1 MTTHNPEPTCNI
13 SKNSN
18 LADVMRAAKLIV
30 WDEVSMAHKG
40 GLEALDR
47 TLRDVRSCSEIFGGV
62 TVVICGDF
70 RQILPVVQKGTPA
83 DEIRACI
90 KSSYLW
96 RNVEKITL
104 RTNMRVHTTGH
115 PDGGR
120 WAAKLLQLGSGTIT
134 TDENDKIDTT
144 KLGAKN
150 VSTSDELLSAIYPGL
165 EHNYNKQDWL
175 KCRAILAP
183 RNDVVGNINDKLM
196 EKLPGE
202 AAVYRSFDQTTEMS
216 DACAYPTEF
225 LNKQNPPGLPP
236 HELRLKIGCPIILL
250 RNMDPPKLMN
260 GTRLIVTQLHK
271 NVIVAKILT
280 GVSEGEDVFLPRIGL
295 VPSDYPFEFKRM
307 QFPVK
312 PAFCLTINKAQG
324 QSLKV
329 AGLHL
334 EPGVFSHGQLYVACS
349 RCGNP
354 DNLFIYANEGATKNI
369 VYKAVL

>member
-1 MTTHNPEPTCNI
+1 M
-13 SKNSN
+13 
-18 LADVMRAAKLIV
+18 
-30 WDEVSMAHKG
+30 
-40 GLEALDR
+40 
-47 TLRDVRSCSEIFGGV
+47 
-62 TVVICGDF
+62 
-70 RQILPVVQKGTPA
+70 
-83 DEIRACI
+83 
-90 KSSYLW
+90 
-96 RNVEKITL
+96 
-104 RTNMRVHTTGH
+104 
-115 PDGGR
+115 
-120 WAAKLLQLGSGTIT
+120 
-134 TDENDKIDTT
+134 
-144 KLGAKN
+144 
-150 VSTSDELLSAIYPGL
+150 
-165 EHNYNKQDWL
+165 
-175 KCRAILAP
+175 
-183 RNDVVGNINDKLM
+183 
-196 EKLPGE
+196 
-202 AAVYRSFDQTTEMS
+202 
-216 DACAYPTEF
+216 
-225 LNKQNPPGLPP
+225 
-236 HELRLKIGCPIILL
+236 KIGCPIILL

-280 GVSEGEDVFLPRIGL
+280 GVAEGEDVFLPRIGL